1 MSARMP
7 PSVENIRM
15 SLGGFRMTF
24 ELRSVPVQFVNALRR
39 MLLNETPVVELTDVQ
54 ILENTTLMPH
64 EVMKHRVEML
74 PIKCRPSEEDT
85 VRNAKIL
92 LRVPPILEGAAAA
105 PTRML
110 TTDDFVV
117 EATRTDLL
125 LKDRDLGD
133 PMFFLKLRPSETVHL
148 TARLRVNPSSS
159 QMCVATYSYHV
170 DEELAK
176 ADSEKF
182 ADKVQFAN
190 FHRQMSYHRDA
201 EGRPDWFD
209 FTVESIGVVPA
220 KDVVLFCLKDLMRRA
235 PIWVKETPIVRESE
249 PSVYHIVS
257 TVEGHTMGALAQVVA
272 YGLGMCT
279 YVSYDVPHPLRPEM
293 KFRFRSVEKTPE
305 EVLTAVVAGITEL
318 CRSTISAME

>member
-1 MSARMP
+1 M
-7 PSVENIRM
+7 SVENIQTSM
-15 SLGGFRMTF
+15 GGFRMTF
-24 ELRSVPVQFVNALRR
+24 ELRGVPVQFANALRR
-39 MLLNETPVVELTDVQ
+39 MLLNETPTVELTDVQ

-74 PIKCRPSEEDT
+74 PVKCRPSEEDT
-85 VRNAKIL
+85 VRNARIL
-92 LRVPPILEGAAAA
+92 LRVPPVAEGG
-105 PTRML
+105 TRIL

-125 LKDRDLGD
+125 LKDRDLD
-133 PMFFLKLRPSETVHL
+133 TPMFFLKLRPAETVHL
-148 TARLRVNPSSS
+148 TARLRVNPASS

-176 ADSEKF
+176 ADAEKF
-182 ADKVQFAN
+182 TDKVQFAN
-190 FHRQMSYHRDA
+190 FHRQMSYHRNA

-209 FTVESIGVVPA
+209 FAVESVGVVPA
-220 KDVVLFCLKDLMRRA
+220 KDVVLYCLKDLMRRA
-235 PIWVKETPIVRESE
+235 PLWVKESAIVREAE

-257 TVEGHTMGALAQVVA
+257 TTEGHTMGALAQVVA

-279 YVSYDVPHPLRPEM
+279 FVSYDVPHPLRPEM
-293 KFRFRSVEKTPE
+293 KFRFRTLEKTPE
-305 EVLTAVVAGITEL
+305 EVLTAVVEGITGL

>member
-1 MSARMP
+1 MSAIEM
-7 PSVENIRM
+7 SSAAILENVQT

-24 ELRSVPVQFVNALRR
+24 ELRGVPVQFANALRR

-74 PIKCRPSEEDT
+74 PVKCRPSEEDT
-85 VRNAKIL
+85 VRNARIL
-92 LRVPPILEGAAAA
+92 LRVPPVADG
-105 PTRML
+105 PTRIL
-110 TTDDFVV
+110 TTNDFVV

-125 LKDRDLGD
+125 LKDRDLD
-133 PMFFLKLRPSETVHL
+133 TPMFFLKLRPSETVHL

-159 QMCVATYSYHV
+159 QLCVATYSYHV
-170 DEELAK
+170 DEEVAK
-176 ADSEKF
+176 LDSEKF
-182 ADKVQFAN
+182 ADKVQFTN
-190 FHRQMSYHRDA
+190 FHRQLSYHRDA
-201 EGRPDWFD
+201 QGRPDWFD

-235 PIWVKETPIVRESE
+235 PLWVKESSIVREAE
-249 PSVYHIVS
+249 PNVYHIVS
-257 TVEGHTMGALAQVVA
+257 TTEGHTMGALAQVIA
-272 YGLGMCT
+272 YGLGMCSF
-279 YVSYDVPHPLRPEM
+279 VSYDVPHPLRPEM

-305 EVLTAVVAGITEL
+305 EVLTAVVDGITGL

>member
-1 MSARMP
+1 MSAIGM
-7 PSVENIRM
+7 SFVENVQTSM
-15 SLGGFRMTF
+15 GGFRMTF
-24 ELRSVPVQFVNALRR
+24 ELRGVPVQFANALRR

-74 PIKCRPSEEDT
+74 PVRCRPSEEDT
-85 VRNAKIL
+85 VRNARIL
-92 LRVPPILEGAAAA
+92 LRVPPVSDG
-105 PTRML
+105 PTRIL

-117 EATRTDLL
+117 ESTRTDLL
-125 LKDRDLGD
+125 LKDRDLGS

-159 QMCVATYSYHV
+159 QMCVATYLYHV

-176 ADSEKF
+176 LDSEKF

-190 FHRQMSYHRDA
+190 FHRQMSYHRNA

-209 FTVESIGVVPA
+209 FAVESIGVVPA
-220 KDVVLFCLKDLMRRA
+220 KDVVLYCLKDLMRRA
-235 PIWVKETPIVRESE
+235 PLWVKESAIVREAE

-257 TVEGHTMGALAQVVA
+257 TTEGHTMGALAQVVA
-272 YGLGMCT
+272 YNLGMCT
-279 YVSYDVPHPLRPEM
+279 FVSYDVPHPLRPEM

-305 EVLTAVVAGITEL
+305 EVLTAVVEGITEL

>member
-1 MSARMP
+1 
-7 PSVENIRM
+7 
-15 SLGGFRMTF
+15 L
-24 ELRSVPVQFVNALRR
+24 
-39 MLLNETPVVELTDVQ
+39 ELTDVQ

-92 LRVPPILEGAAAA
+92 LRVPPILEGPAEM
-105 PTRML
+105 RIL

-220 KDVVLFCLKDLMRRA
+220 KDVVVYCLKDLMRRA

-249 PSVYHIVS
+249 PNVYHIVS

-272 YGLGMCT
+272 YGLGMCS

>member
-1 MSARMP
+1 
-7 PSVENIRM
+7 
-15 SLGGFRMTF
+15 
-24 ELRSVPVQFVNALRR
+24 
-39 MLLNETPVVELTDVQ
+39 
-54 ILENTTLMPH
+54 MPH

-92 LRVPPILEGAAAA
+92 LRVPPILEGPAEM
-105 PTRML
+105 RIL

-220 KDVVLFCLKDLMRRA
+220 KDVVVYCLKDLMRRA

-249 PSVYHIVS
+249 PNVYHIVS

-272 YGLGMCT
+272 YGLGMCS

>member
-1 MSARMP
+1 MSAIEM
-7 PSVENIRM
+7 SFVENVQTSM
-15 SLGGFRMTF
+15 GGFRMTF
-24 ELRSVPVQFVNALRR
+24 ELRGVPVQFANALRR

-74 PIKCRPSEEDT
+74 PVRCRPSEEDT
-85 VRNAKIL
+85 VRNARIL
-92 LRVPPILEGAAAA
+92 LRVPPVSDG
-105 PTRML
+105 PTRIL

-117 EATRTDLL
+117 ESTRTDLL
-125 LKDRDLGD
+125 LKDRDLGS

-159 QMCVATYSYHV
+159 QMCVATYLYHV

-176 ADSEKF
+176 LDSEKF

-190 FHRQMSYHRDA
+190 FHRQMSYHRNA

-209 FTVESIGVVPA
+209 FAVESIGVVPA
-220 KDVVLFCLKDLMRRA
+220 KDVVLYCLKDLMRRA
-235 PIWVKETPIVRESE
+235 PLWVKESAIVREAE

-257 TVEGHTMGALAQVVA
+257 TTEGHTMGALAQVVA
-272 YGLGMCT
+272 YNLGMCT
-279 YVSYDVPHPLRPEM
+279 FVSYDVPHPLRPEM

-305 EVLTAVVAGITEL
+305 EVLTAVVEGITGL

>member
-1 MSARMP
+1 MSAIGM
-7 PSVENIRM
+7 SFVENVQTSM
-15 SLGGFRMTF
+15 GGFRMTF
-24 ELRSVPVQFVNALRR
+24 ELRGVPVQFANALRR

-74 PIKCRPSEEDT
+74 PVKCRPSEEDT
-85 VRNAKIL
+85 VRNARIL
-92 LRVPPILEGAAAA
+92 LRVPPVADG
-105 PTRML
+105 PTRIL

-117 EATRTDLL
+117 ESTRTDLL
-125 LKDRDLGD
+125 LKDRDLGS

-159 QMCVATYSYHV
+159 QMCVATYLYHV

-176 ADSEKF
+176 LDSEKF

-190 FHRQMSYHRDA
+190 FHRQMSYHRNA

-209 FTVESIGVVPA
+209 FAVESIGVVPA
-220 KDVVLFCLKDLMRRA
+220 KDVVLYCLKDLMRRA
-235 PIWVKETPIVRESE
+235 PLWVKESAIVREAE

-257 TVEGHTMGALAQVVA
+257 TTEGHTMGALAQVVA
-272 YGLGMCT
+272 YNLGMCT
-279 YVSYDVPHPLRPEM
+279 FVSYDVPHPLRPEM

-305 EVLTAVVAGITEL
+305 EVLTAVVEGITGL

>member
-1 MSARMP
+1 MSAIAGM
-7 PSVENIRM
+7 SATVENIQTSM
-15 SLGGFRMTF
+15 SGFRMTF
-24 ELRSVPVQFVNALRR
+24 ELRKVPVQFANALRR

-74 PIKCRPSEEDT
+74 PVKCRPSEEDT
-85 VRNAKIL
+85 VRNARIL
-92 LRVPPILEGAAAA
+92 LRVPPVTEG
-105 PTRML
+105 PTRIL

-125 LKDRDLGD
+125 LKDRDLD
-133 PMFFLKLRPSETVHL
+133 APMYFLKLRPAETVHL

-176 ADSEKF
+176 IDAEKY
-182 ADKVQFAN
+182 ADKVQFQN
-190 FHRQMSYHRDA
+190 FYRQMSYHRD
-201 EGRPDWFD
+201 ETGRPDWFD
-209 FTVESIGVVPA
+209 FAVESIGVVPA
-220 KDVVLFCLKDLMRRA
+220 KDVVLYCLKDLMRRA
-235 PIWVKETPIVRESE
+235 PIWVKESPIVREAE
-249 PSVYHIVS
+249 PDVYHIVS
-257 TVEGHTMGALAQVVA
+257 TVEGHTMGALAQNVA
-272 YGLGMCT
+272 YNLAMCT
-279 YVSYDVPHPLRPEM
+279 FVSYDVPHPLRPEM

-305 EVLTAVVAGITEL
+305 EVLTAVVAGIVEL

>member
-1 MSARMP
+1 MSAEMIAAQI
-7 PSVENIRM
+7 VENIQT

-24 ELRSVPVQFVNALRR
+24 ELRGVPVQFANALRR
-39 MLLNETPVVELTDVQ
+39 MLLNETPTVELTDVQ

-74 PIKCRPSEEDT
+74 PVKCRPSEEDT
-85 VRNAKIL
+85 VRNARIL
-92 LRVPPILEGAAAA
+92 LRVPPVAEGG
-105 PTRML
+105 TRIL

-125 LKDRDLGD
+125 LKDRDLD
-133 PMFFLKLRPSETVHL
+133 TPMFFLKLRPAETVHL
-148 TARLRVNPSSS
+148 TARLRVNPASS

-176 ADSEKF
+176 ADAEKF
-182 ADKVQFAN
+182 TDKVQFAN
-190 FHRQMSYHRDA
+190 FHRQMSYHRNA

-209 FTVESIGVVPA
+209 FTVESVGVVPA
-220 KDVVLFCLKDLMRRA
+220 KDVVLYCLKDLMRRA
-235 PIWVKETPIVRESE
+235 PLWVKESAIVREAE

-257 TVEGHTMGALAQVVA
+257 TTEGHTMGALAQVIA

-279 YVSYDVPHPLRPEM
+279 FVSYDVPHPLRPEM

-305 EVLTAVVAGITEL
+305 EVLTAVVEGITGL

>member
-1 MSARMP
+1 
-7 PSVENIRM
+7 
-15 SLGGFRMTF
+15 MTF
-24 ELRSVPVQFVNALRR
+24 ELRNVPVQYANALRR

-92 LRVPPILEGAAAA
+92 LRVPPILEGPAEM
-105 PTRML
+105 RIL

-220 KDVVLFCLKDLMRRA
+220 KDVVVYCLKDLMRRA

-249 PSVYHIVS
+249 PNVYHIVS

-272 YGLGMCT
+272 YGLGMCS